1 MTELKPCPF
10 CGASYDKDEDD
21 FVYAADHENW
31 CPLRGIAY
39 GGYGLTVG
47 DTEEEIDAW
56 NTRAERTCEGHRCEE
71 TDEWVCHKCG
81 GSLAGCMFNPV
92 RDGFVCVPN
101 FCPNCGA
108 EVVE

>member
-1 MTELKPCPF
+1 MNNKLKPCPF

-31 CPLRGIAY
+31 CPLRGMAY

-56 NTRAERTCEGHRCEE
+56 NTRAERTCRKVPGRMKYGRRMPACSECGYSLGDKRWFFCP
-71 TDEWVCHKCG
+71 KCG
-81 GSLAGCMFNPV
+81 AK
-92 RDGFVCVPN
+92 
-101 FCPNCGA
+101 
-108 EVVE
+108 VVE

>member
-1 MTELKPCPF
+1 MNNKLKPCPF

-31 CPLRGIAY
+31 CPLRGMAY

-56 NTRAERTCEGHRCEE
+56 NTRLEYTCEGCVIPER
-71 TDEWVCHKCG
+71 DYG
-81 GSLAGCMFNPV
+81 NAPRPCMFCLRNNDR
-92 RDGFVCVPN
+92 RDMYEPKV
-101 FCPNCGA
+101 
-108 EVVE
+108 VVE